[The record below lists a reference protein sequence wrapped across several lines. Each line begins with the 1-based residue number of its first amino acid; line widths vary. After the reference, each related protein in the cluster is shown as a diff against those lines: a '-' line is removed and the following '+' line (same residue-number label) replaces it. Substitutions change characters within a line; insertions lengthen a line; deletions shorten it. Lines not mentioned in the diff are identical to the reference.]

1 MRAFWLF
8 LAFSLVLAFCPAAQA
23 DTQALTLND
32 YRQKALVPAA
42 CLQVGGTII
51 YATHTS
57 TCKLPTI
64 TSKIPSSAL
73 TATRALPVTTKH

>member
-1 MRAFWLF
+1 MRAFRLL

-23 DTQALTLND
+23 DSQALTLND

-42 CLQVGGTII
+42 CLQVGGTVV
-51 YATHTS
+51 YAAHTS

-64 TSKIPSSAL
+64 TAKTPSSAL
-73 TATRALPVTTKH
+73 TATRALPLTTKH